1 MPTLALPPFLQADDE
16 FADYFAG
23 KRAPKIMITTK
34 PGPSGKIFRLMA
46 ELMAIIPNCF
56 YYRRQKFRLK
66 QICEW
71 ATERGFTHLI
81 VLNEKSKVTNG
92 MLLIHLPFGPSMAFK
107 VSGSMLSEDIRG
119 HGNMTTHIPE
129 IFLNGFATRLGRRV
143 GRMLASMFPKV
154 RPSRARRKQ
163 AASQAFCVSTCLLL
177 MPLLLFFLL

>member
-1 MPTLALPPFLQADDE
+1 MESSQPISVFSFAAPCPLQADDE

-23 KRAPKIMITTK
+23 KKAPKIMITTK

-71 ATERGFTHLI
+71 AAERGFTHVI

-92 MLLIHLPFGPSMAFK
+92 LLLIHLPFGPSMAFK
-107 VSGSMLSEDIRG
+107 VSGSMLSEDIKG
-119 HGNMTTHIPE
+119 HGNMTTHVPE

-154 RPSRARRKQ
+154 RH
-163 AASQAFCVSTCLLL
+163 
-177 MPLLLFFLL
+177 